1 MKNTDSHEIATGLRQ
16 EYMPAPLGYTIY
28 MGKIAPEE
36 KITIENIKWYFLTI
50 SSSFTKKKKKTSGKC
65 MGIHKFKAYVHRI
78 FLSQNSP

>member
-28 MGKIAPEE
+28 MGKIPPEE

-50 SSSFTKKKKKTSGKC
+50 SSSFTKKKKHLENAWVFTNLKLTY
-65 MGIHKFKAYVHRI
+65 IAF
-78 FLSQNSP
+78 F